1 MHVIYMLINMMI
13 GDLKQQRSFTRNLWL
28 KNMNQAVTSDKV
40 LTLKFSQPLVVSI
53 QFLVTISDIIFTL
66 RILNFQIASWLS
78 QNTS

>member
-53 QFLVTISDIIFTL
+53 QFLGTISDIIFTL

>member
-53 QFLVTISDIIFTL
+53 QFLVIISDIIFIL

>member
-1 MHVIYMLINMMI
+1 MMT

>member
-1 MHVIYMLINMMI
+1 MMI